1 MGQRE
6 NCNEDYKIFRFTY
19 KCKRAA
25 TRGAAFQ
32 EVVKAVL
39 STYLYICKH
48 KQNYFNTKRIKIS

>member
-32 EVVKAVL
+32 EAVKADLVL
-39 STYLYICKH
+39 ISTYVNI
-48 KQNYFNTKRIKIS
+48 NKIILIQRESK

>member
-25 TRGAAFQ
+25 TRGAAF
-32 EVVKAVL
+32 
-39 STYLYICKH
+39 
-48 KQNYFNTKRIKIS
+48 